1 MKFVLFVEG
10 HTERKAVPEFLS
22 RCLNSR
28 LHERIGVKT
37 VRYNGWADLLKDL
50 PNRAEM
56 YLKGPAQRDIVAVI
70 ALLDLY
76 LPDPNEREVFEKR
89 REQAIDE
96 LRDWVDQNRFRMF
109 FAIHEVEA
117 WLLSSPDLFPDPV
130 RKNLESSVK
139 APEDVNFDKPPS
151 KLLEQLYSS
160 NRKKAYK
167 KVTDG
172 KALFGSLNPD
182 IVYLKCPRFREMV
195 DEMVKLAREA
205 GQ

>member
-10 HTERKAVPEFLS
+10 HTENKAVPEFLG

-28 LHERIGVKT
+28 LSERIGVKT

-50 PNRAEM
+50 PKRAEM
-56 YLKGPAQRDIVAVI
+56 YLNDPTQPDIVAVI

-89 REQAIDE
+89 REHAVE
-96 LRDWVDQNRFRMF
+96 RLRDWVDLNRFRLF
-109 FAIHEVEA
+109 LAIHEVEA
-117 WLLSSPDLFPDPV
+117 WLLSSPNLFPDPV

-151 KLLEQLYSS
+151 KLLEQLYVN
-160 NRKKAYK
+160 NRKKGYK

-172 KALFGSLNPD
+172 SALFRKLDPE
-182 IVYLKCPRFREMV
+182 IVYSRCPRFREMV
-195 DEMVKLAREA
+195 DEMVALAQAA
-205 GQ
+205 GL

>member
-56 YLKGPAQRDIVAVI
+56 YLKDPTQPDIVAVI

-76 LPDPNEREVFEKR
+76 LPNPNEREVFEKR
-89 REQAIDE
+89 REQAVDE
-96 LRDWVDQNRFRMF
+96 LRDWVGLNRFRMF
-109 FAIHEVEA
+109 LAIHEVEA
-117 WLLSSPDLFPDPV
+117 WLLSSPNLFPNPV
-130 RKNLESSVK
+130 RQNLENSVN

-160 NRKKAYK
+160 NRKKGYK

-172 KALFGSLNPD
+172 NALFRKLDPE
-182 IVYLKCPRFREMV
+182 IVYSRCPRFREMV
-195 DEMVKLAREA
+195 DEMVALARA
-205 GQ
+205 VGL